1 MAGQSYRDLIAW
13 QKAMNLAEE
22 VWTVSEGWPRA
33 QLFGLTDQVRRA
45 SVSIPSN
52 LAEGQGRNGRAEFRR
67 FLDIA
72 HGSLCELETQL
83 MLGCRF
89 RFLDDPTLDRLLTQ
103 AAEVGRL
110 VHGLLRSLSH
120 PTNPGQSRLFP
131 RPLAPGYW
139 LLASDHC

>member
-13 QKAMNLAEE
+13 QKGMDLAEE
-22 VWTVSEGWPRA
+22 VWMVSEGWPRA

-52 LAEGQGRNGRAEFRR
+52 IVEGQGRNGRAEFRR

-83 MLGCRF
+83 MLARRF
-89 RFLDDPTLDRLLTQ
+89 RFLDEPTLDRLLTQ
-103 AAEVGRL
+103 GAEVGRL
-110 VHGLLRSLSH
+110 LHGLLRRLRT
-120 PTNPGQSRLFP
+120 PTDPV
-131 RPLAPGYW
+131 
-139 LLASDHC
+139 